1 MQSICANTW
10 KFFKNT
16 PNQEDDSPEMSR
28 AFSGKMLDYLIKK
41 FNPLLADKTD
51 RTKKGVQSI

>member
-1 MQSICANTW
+1 
-10 KFFKNT
+10 
-16 PNQEDDSPEMSR
+16 MSR